1 MVNLNLRVVII
12 PQAFRDSSAD
22 RRNQLLIAHLELER
36 HQHIEDQVGMGRTAV

>member
-22 RRNQLLIAHLELER
+22 RSNQFLIAHLELER
-36 HQHIEDQVGMGRTAV
+36 HQNIEDQVGNGSDR